1 MNRASGI
8 CGYNRVSHID
18 VIEIPEEEKKGGAGK
33 VLKNAVAIKPP
44 DLAKEIC
51 ILEVEWTQRNPHWTH
66 HTQTLKSKD
75 QKIKILK
82 SPYQ

>member
-51 ILEVEWTQRNPHWTH
+51 ILEVE
-66 HTQTLKSKD
+66 
-75 QKIKILK
+75 
-82 SPYQ
+82 